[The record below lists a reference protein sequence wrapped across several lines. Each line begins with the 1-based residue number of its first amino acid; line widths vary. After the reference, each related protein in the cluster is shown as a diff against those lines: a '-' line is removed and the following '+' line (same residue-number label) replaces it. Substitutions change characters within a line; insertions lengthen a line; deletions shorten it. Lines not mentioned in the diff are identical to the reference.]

1 VVTPEAVVLDVQTS
15 GLGSRAFARAIDGLI
30 QGAALLAVFVV
41 TGIFVSSTD
50 SNLGT
55 AGIVADLVL
64 ITAIVFGYPIIWE
77 SLWRGRTP
85 GKAALGLRVVTRQGA
100 PIRFRH
106 ALVRGLVGLGEVT
119 ALPVVGV
126 LSMLVST
133 NDQRLGDMAAG
144 TIVIRERAPV
154 RMSVPVVFYPP
165 PGWESFVESLDVS
178 AMTAAEYETVRSFL
192 IRAHEMAPLPRA
204 NLAARL
210 AGPLVARWHQPVP
223 EGAGPELWL
232 ACAASAYQRRHGAPA
247 SPYLAAGA
255 WGPPPHPGTLLGGS
269 WGPPPQPLGAPMGR
283 PPPQPGQWVGQ
294 WAGAPQAPGSPLGSP
309 MGPPPQPP
317 SVVPPSAGSPGRRA
331 PAAPPTT
338 ANGLDAPYPPDGVS
352 PGPANGGFAAPD

>member
-1 VVTPEAVVLDVQTS
+1 MSIVGYRSQVQPQGARVVTPEAVVLDVRTA

-30 QGAALLAVFVV
+30 QGVALIVVFLF
-41 TGIFVSSTD
+41 TGILVSSTD
-50 SNLGT
+50 GNLGT
-55 AGIVADLVL
+55 AALVIDLVV
-64 ITAIVFGYPIIWE
+64 ITVIIFGYPIILE

-106 ALVRGLVGLGEVT
+106 ALVRGLIGLGEVT
-119 ALPVVGV
+119 ALPAVGV
-126 LSMLVST
+126 LSMLIST
-133 NDQRLGDMAAG
+133 NDQRLGDMAGG
-144 TIVIRERAPV
+144 TIVIRERAAAQ
-154 RMSVPVVFYPP
+154 MSVPVVFYPP
-165 PGWESFVESLDVS
+165 PGWEPFVESLDVS
-178 AMTAAEYETVRSFL
+178 AMTSAEYETVRSFL

-247 SPYLAAGA
+247 SPYGSGA
-255 WGPPPHPGTLLGGS
+255 WGPPHPGALLGGA
-269 WGPPPQPLGAPMGR
+269 WGPPQQQPQPR
-283 PPPQPGQWVGQ
+283 WPPPQQ
-294 WAGAPQAPGSPLGSP
+294 
-309 MGPPPQPP
+309 PPPPPTQPP
-317 SVVPPSAGSPGRRA
+317 PRPNAVPASAGFSARSAQIAPPPS
-331 PAAPPTT
+331 
-338 ANGLDAPYPPDGVS
+338 PPDGRDVPPAPGPA

>member
-1 VVTPEAVVLDVQTS
+1 MVTPEAVVLDVRTA

-30 QGAALLAVFVV
+30 QGVALIVVFLF
-41 TGIFVSSTD
+41 TGILVSSTD
-50 SNLGT
+50 GNLGT
-55 AGIVADLVL
+55 AALVIDLVV
-64 ITAIVFGYPIIWE
+64 ITVIIFGYPIILE

-106 ALVRGLVGLGEVT
+106 ALVRGLIGLGEVT
-119 ALPVVGV
+119 ALPAVGV
-126 LSMLVST
+126 LSMLIST
-133 NDQRLGDMAAG
+133 NDQRLGDMAGG
-144 TIVIRERAPV
+144 TIVIRERAAAQ
-154 RMSVPVVFYPP
+154 MSVPVVFYPP
-165 PGWESFVESLDVS
+165 PGWEPFVESLDVS
-178 AMTAAEYETVRSFL
+178 AMTSAEYETVRSFL

-247 SPYLAAGA
+247 SPYGTGA
-255 WGPPPHPGTLLGGS
+255 WGPPHPGALLGGA
-269 WGPPPQPLGAPMGR
+269 WGPPQQQPQPR
-283 PPPQPGQWVGQ
+283 WPPPQQQ
-294 WAGAPQAPGSPLGSP
+294 
-309 MGPPPQPP
+309 PPPPPTQPP
-317 SVVPPSAGSPGRRA
+317 PRPNAVAASAGFSARGA
-331 PAAPPTT
+331 QIAPP
-338 ANGLDAPYPPDGVS
+338 ASPPDGRDAPAPGPG